1 MEAIEYIFKLII
13 GIGVLL
19 VLGYLMSFITG
30 GISKFFG
37 TTSTLNGNVVA
48 TPDTLDENIRELK
61 ELKNKKIS
69 AYNKFKSKAS
79 DKNSMDVSEQIRL
92 LSDLEQLKKSNA
104 ITESEYIS
112 IIEKIISKKI
122 K

>member
-1 MEAIEYIFKLII
+1 MEAIEFIFKLILGI
-13 GIGVLL
+13 GILL
-19 VLGYLMSFITG
+19 VVGYLMSFITG
-30 GISKFFG
+30 AISKFFG

-61 ELKNKKIS
+61 ELKNKFIS

-79 DKNSMDVSEQIRL
+79 GKNSMDVSEQIRL

-104 ITESEYIS
+104 ITETEYIS
-112 IIEKIISKKI
+112 IREKIISKQI